1 MQEPLERPAGAHR
14 EAGFTLVELI
24 TVVGIIGALAAFAL
38 PGIAN
43 YLRLYQIRGA
53 AQQVS
58 GEIQT
63 ARTQAIMKNVNS
75 GVVFVV
81 LSPTTYRFFS
91 EDVPDSVLPAGDS
104 RRGRLYD
111 DYATAVAFGLAGPVR
126 TLPPGIQFLST
137 GGGRALR
144 FDRLGRMCKP
154 TSGNTACPDVT
165 SGVPGSGTYWD
176 ATQATITVTVQKTL
190 ETNVTRTVQIQPAG
204 VVRLQQ

>member
-1 MQEPLERPAGAHR
+1 MKRIIL
-14 EAGFTLVELI
+14 LI
-24 TVVGIIGALAAFAL
+24 VTNFAVLA
-38 PGIAN
+38 
-43 YLRLYQIRGA
+43 
-53 AQQVS
+53 
-58 GEIQT
+58 
-63 ARTQAIMKNVNS
+63 
-75 GVVFVV
+75 V
-81 LSPTTYRFFS
+81 LSVTMQLLGIDRMLAQDTGLNLTGLLIMAALFGFGVGVAV
-91 EDVPDSVLPAGDS
+91 E
-104 RRGRLYD
+104 RGQGWLLLKRATPMPPLAYLLAKM
-111 DYATAVAFGLAGPVR
+111 ATAVAFGLAGPVR